1 MSFEKYASFSL
12 VFTPLLSSYF
22 FPNTTTVLET
32 VFLFVNCIIFSYHN
46 KAKHIVWPKY
56 YRLFFA
62 YALFVPILG
71 WFYYRDISTAISSYI
86 TIVLYTACFI
96 QYIPLLNFEDIKR
109 YYKYIVVIACAF
121 FILQEIMFTLLGWRI
136 SAILPFLPIRYDY
149 TTTSDFI
156 QAQMIAP
163 ISQSL
168 FLEPSHFAQYLLGY
182 LAILLGDS
190 CNKKQLINIPAIM
203 LSLVLLLTWSGNAIV
218 LTFILWISFFFF
230 IKLKPVV
237 KYVIILPVMIIFVV
251 QAFGI
256 VSSTEKGSKLL
267 DRTEELDGEQDK
279 ISSGAMRIY
288 RGFIVYSNMTLSQ
301 QVTGVG
307 SGVTIDVIDNSPVN
321 WMFYDSEYYLNNVQ
335 TLLIGYGLIGT
346 VVFLFFLLFLGRSNN
361 YIAKFFII
369 LFIGLSFIESLWGSA
384 RMLLYLSIPFL
395 VYKKYLIEKYEKSN
409 ACFRN
414 STGSDKY
421 GTSC

>member
-163 ISQSL
+163 RSQSL
-168 FLEPSHFAQYLLGY
+168 FLEPAHFAQYLLGY

-321 WMFYDSEYYLNNVQ
+321 WMFYDSEYYQ
-335 TLLIGYGLIGT
+335 
-346 VVFLFFLLFLGRSNN
+346 
-361 YIAKFFII
+361 
-369 LFIGLSFIESLWGSA
+369 
-384 RMLLYLSIPFL
+384 
-395 VYKKYLIEKYEKSN
+395 
-409 ACFRN
+409 
-414 STGSDKY
+414 
-421 GTSC
+421 